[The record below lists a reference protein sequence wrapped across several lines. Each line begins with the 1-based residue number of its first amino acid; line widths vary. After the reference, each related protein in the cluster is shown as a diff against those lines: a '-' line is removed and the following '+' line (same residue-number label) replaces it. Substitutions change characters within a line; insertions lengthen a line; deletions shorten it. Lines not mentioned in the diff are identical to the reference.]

1 MTGTDA
7 APAPA
12 TAPVTVPSPRRY
24 PPEARS
30 FLLTP
35 HLQVGATRVVDVP
48 AARGIDAHRSY
59 LASTA
64 CGAEVASTLV
74 TRDRER
80 THCQACYDAQPY
92 QPGDLVLVLERE
104 PYRQLAVVSAV
115 HEAGPEYEGWLID
128 VKAPGQYVLPLL
140 PSEVAPATA
149 DAVAEHAESW
159 LDVLER
165 AHPSVAAVLAAL
177 RPLEV
182 PRG

>member
-1 MTGTDA
+1 MTGPDTG
-7 APAPA
+7 
-12 TAPVTVPSPRRY
+12 TTSVPRRY
-24 PPEARS
+24 PADARS

-35 HLQVGATRVVDVP
+35 HLQVGDTRTVDVP
-48 AARGIDAHRSY
+48 AGQGVAAHRDF

-64 CGAEVASTLV
+64 CGLEVATTLV

-80 THCQACYDAQPY
+80 THCQACYDAAPY
-92 QPGDLVLVLERE
+92 QPGDLVLVLDRE

-115 HEAGPEYEGWLID
+115 HPAGPEYEGWLID

-149 DAVAEHAESW
+149 AAVAEHDESW

-165 AHPSVAAVLAAL
+165 LSPDVAEALAAL
-177 RPLEV
+177 RPAPPAYAE
-182 PRG
+182 GA